1 MIEKDIKILIIDDEI
16 DICDQLSGLLS
27 DIGYDCQFSTSSEEG
42 IELFK
47 TNNFSLVLLDIWL
60 NNSKFDGFQALEK
73 IQSIENNIP
82 VIMISGHGNI
92 ETAVNSIKKGA
103 YDFIEKPFDS
113 DLLIFKIKKAL
124 ENLVLKKKIE
134 NFVNQTSNSEF
145 VSNSKTSKV
154 LEKRIN
160 QISKTDSNIL
170 IVGDDG
176 SGREF
181 VATKIHNL
189 SYRSKKNFKFVDCKH
204 NQDKLYTDLF
214 GYEEN
219 QVIKSFGILDEVNN
233 GTLYFK
239 NIDYLSK
246 KLQGKIFR
254 ILDEKKYYRIGA
266 LNSKSLNIRVVGS
279 SLKSKKKITLR
290 EDLIKLL
297 NFTKIEIPNLQE
309 RKEDIAELVS
319 IFSTKVSIEKGIKEK
334 KFSTEALSYLD
345 SLNILKNISQLKKF
359 IEWISVMI
367 DDNNTHEISKN
378 DLHDLGINLLESNSK
393 NSSDSMNL
401 KIKDARDEF
410 EKNYLMYN
418 LEKFEYNV
426 SKMSVEIGMERTALY
441 RKLKLLKINMEI

>member
-42 IELFK
+42 IKLFK

-60 NNSKFDGFQALEK
+60 NDSKFDGFQTLEK

-189 SYRSKKNFKFVDCKH
+189 SYRSKKNFKFIDCKQ
-204 NQDKLYTDLF
+204 NQDKLNSDLF

-219 QVIKSFGILDEVNN
+219 QVIKSFGILDDVNN

-266 LNSKSLNIRVVGS
+266 LNSNSLNIRVVGS

-309 RKEDIAELVS
+309 RKEDIEELVS

-359 IEWISVMI
+359 IEWVLVMI
-367 DDNNTHEISKN
+367 DNDTHEISKN

>member
-1 MIEKDIKILIIDDEI
+1 MIEKNIKILIIDDEI

-42 IELFK
+42 IKLFK

-60 NNSKFDGFQALEK
+60 NDSKFDGFQTLEK

-154 LEKRIN
+154 LEKKIN

-189 SYRSKKNFKFVDCKH
+189 SYRSKKNFKFIDCKQ
-204 NQDKLYTDLF
+204 NQDKLNSDLF

-219 QVIKSFGILDEVNN
+219 QVIKSFGILDDVNN

-266 LNSKSLNIRVVGS
+266 LNSNSLNIRVVGS

-309 RKEDIAELVS
+309 RKEDIEELVS

-359 IEWISVMI
+359 IEWVLVMI
-367 DDNNTHEISKN
+367 DNDTHEISKN